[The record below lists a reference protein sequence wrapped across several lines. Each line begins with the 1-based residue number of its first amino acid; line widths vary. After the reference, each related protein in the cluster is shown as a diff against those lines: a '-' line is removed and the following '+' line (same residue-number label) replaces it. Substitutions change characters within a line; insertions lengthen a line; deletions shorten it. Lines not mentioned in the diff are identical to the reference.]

1 MAGYVI
7 GQIEITDPEKYQEY
21 IKLAPKTVA
30 KYGGEY
36 LVRGGS
42 FEVLEGNW
50 PDKRTVVLRFD
61 SVEQAKAWYHSAEYK
76 DPKTIRHN
84 ASNGTLIIVDGI

>member
-1 MAGYVI
+1 MTGYVI
-7 GQIEITDPEKYQEY
+7 GQIEITDLEKYQDY

-42 FEVLEGNW
+42 FETLEGNW

-61 SVEQAKAWYHSAEYK
+61 NVEQAKAWYHSEEYK
-76 DPKTIRHN
+76 DPKAIRHS
-84 ASNGTLIIVDGI
+84 ASNGTLIIVDGV

>member
-1 MAGYVI
+1 MAGYII

-61 SVEQAKAWYHSAEYK
+61 SVEQAKAWYHSEEYK
-76 DPKTIRHN
+76 DPKALRHTV
-84 ASNGTLIIVDGI
+84 SNGTLVIMDGV